1 MSLIA
6 PNYQLTCPGKDRP
19 LTHINKKGRPV
30 SQCPHCRGLRKARAS
45 HVKCDCGEKPHSK
58 QECLDYDKT
67 ESGSE
72 HGDSGVE
79 ASPDISTPSVHGC
92 CCSHGSRCVC
102 AVKKEHL
109 DPVPEVDFNEI
120 TPPPSIG
127 ARKPRLMTAQS
138 ETSLTVFT
146 NGHHK
151 PVHKL
156 NDSAH
161 HCGIPYKIPIPHSV
175 PGNSETVKESARR
188 STDSLPLPR
197 TMEQAPKQLQESIS
211 SAQQEVRLVRS
222 EHGSPKPRAFPR
234 YEGIDG
240 SIPPLDLSY
249 PHFNHGMPSPLPDE
263 YNYSSSNGYE
273 PYFTSP
279 EEAPILSAGLISP
292 VEDWSAVDL
301 PLDSSAFSATYS
313 QPASYTSFDRNI
325 GQPGLTTSS
334 SGEVS
339 EVDDY
344 ISQYP
349 LKSEPVTS
357 TSPVVSDSGAYR
369 LSSTSSYMSIPQAS
383 ILSDSSH
390 DMDTFLHATASPT
403 ELEKSEYPGP
413 LGSGTFSRHGF
424 TVQDAQKL
432 AHPNASTEA
441 IGELSLPPA
450 IDDHDPLWA
459 VPFNSDEASYDP
471 NSIST
476 NAWARQ

>member
-1 MSLIA
+1 M
-6 PNYQLTCPGKDRP
+6 
-19 LTHINKKGRPV
+19 
-30 SQCPHCRGLRKARAS
+30 
-45 HVKCDCGEKPHSK
+45 
-58 QECLDYDKT
+58 
-67 ESGSE
+67 
-72 HGDSGVE
+72 
-79 ASPDISTPSVHGC
+79 
-92 CCSHGSRCVC
+92 C

-138 ETSLTVFT
+138 EASLTVFT

-175 PGNSETVKESARR
+175 PGNTDSVKESARR

-222 EHGSPKPRAFPR
+222 EHGSPKPRALPR
-234 YEGIDG
+234 YDGIDG
-240 SIPPLDLSY
+240 SITPLDLSY
-249 PHFNHGMPSPLPDE
+249 PSFNHGMPSPIPDD
-263 YNYSSSNGYE
+263 YNYPSSRGYE

-292 VEDWSAVDL
+292 REDWSAIDL
-301 PLDSSAFSATYS
+301 PLVNGAFSATYS
-313 QPASYTSFDRNI
+313 QPASYTSFDHNI
-325 GQPGLTTSS
+325 GQSGLATSS

-344 ISQYP
+344 MSQYP
-349 LKSEPVTS
+349 LKSEQVAS
-357 TSPVVSDSGAYR
+357 TSPEVSDSGAYR

-383 ILSDSSH
+383 MLSDSNLNSH
-390 DMDTFLHATASPT
+390 DIDTFLHATASPT

-413 LGSGTFSRHGF
+413 LDRGTFSRHGF

-432 AHPNASTEA
+432 AHPNTSTEA
-441 IGELSLPPA
+441 IGELTLPPA
-450 IDDHDPLWA
+450 IDDLDPLWA
-459 VPFNSDEASYDP
+459 VPFNGDEASYDP
-471 NSIST
+471 NNISAT
-476 NAWARQ
+476 ASAWAHQ

>member
-1 MSLIA
+1 M
-6 PNYQLTCPGKDRP
+6 
-19 LTHINKKGRPV
+19 
-30 SQCPHCRGLRKARAS
+30 
-45 HVKCDCGEKPHSK
+45 KCDCGEKPHSK
-58 QECLDYDKT
+58 LECSDNEKT

-79 ASPDISTPSVHGC
+79 VSPDISTPNVHVC
-92 CCSHGSRCVC
+92 CCSHGGRCVC

-120 TPPPSIG
+120 TPAPSIG
-127 ARKPRLMTAQS
+127 PRKPRLITAQS

-175 PGNSETVKESARR
+175 PGNSDSVKESARR
-188 STDSLPLPR
+188 STDSLPLLR

-222 EHGSPKPRAFPR
+222 EHGSPKPRVLPS

-240 SIPPLDLSY
+240 SITPLELSY
-249 PHFNHGMPSPLPDE
+249 PSFNQGMPSPIPDD
-263 YNYSSSNGYE
+263 YNYPSSRGYE
-273 PYFTSP
+273 PYFTSQ

-292 VEDWSAVDL
+292 VEHWSAVDL
-301 PLDSSAFSATYS
+301 PLDNGAFSATYS
-313 QPASYTSFDRNI
+313 QPASYTSYDHNV

-349 LKSEPVTS
+349 LKSEQVTS
-357 TSPVVSDSGAYR
+357 TSPEVSDSSAYR
-369 LSSTSSYMSIPQAS
+369 LSSTSSYMSVPQAS
-383 ILSDSSH
+383 ILSDSNLNGH

-403 ELEKSEYPGP
+403 ELEKSEYSGP
-413 LGSGTFSRHGF
+413 LGSGSFSRHGF

-441 IGELSLPPA
+441 IGELTLPPA
-450 IDDHDPLWA
+450 IDDLDSLWA
-459 VPFNSDEASYDP
+459 VPFSSDEAPYDS

-476 NAWARQ
+476 SAWARQ

>member
-1 MSLIA
+1 M
-6 PNYQLTCPGKDRP
+6 
-19 LTHINKKGRPV
+19 
-30 SQCPHCRGLRKARAS
+30 
-45 HVKCDCGEKPHSK
+45 
-58 QECLDYDKT
+58 
-67 ESGSE
+67 
-72 HGDSGVE
+72 
-79 ASPDISTPSVHGC
+79 
-92 CCSHGSRCVC
+92 CS
-102 AVKKEHL
+102 VKKEHL

-127 ARKPRLMTAQS
+127 PRKPRLMTAQS
-138 ETSLTVFT
+138 ETALTVFT

-211 SAQQEVRLVRS
+211 SAQQEVRRVRS
-222 EHGSPKPRAFPR
+222 EHGSPKPRALPR
-234 YEGIDG
+234 YEGIHG
-240 SIPPLDLSY
+240 SITPLDLPY
-249 PHFNHGMPSPLPDE
+249 PTFNHGMPSPIPDE
-263 YNYSSSNGYE
+263 YNYSSSRGYE
-273 PYFTSP
+273 HYFTSP

-301 PLDSSAFSATYS
+301 PLDNAFSATYS
-313 QPASYTSFDRNI
+313 QPASYTSFDHNV

-344 ISQYP
+344 ISHYP
-349 LKSEPVTS
+349 LKTEPVTS
-357 TSPVVSDSGAYR
+357 TSPEVSDSAYR

-383 ILSDSSH
+383 ILSDSNLNSH
-390 DMDTFLHATASPT
+390 DMDTFLHSTASPT

-441 IGELSLPPA
+441 IGELTLPPA
-450 IDDHDPLWA
+450 IDDLDPLWA
-459 VPFNSDEASYDP
+459 VPFNGDQASYTP
-471 NSIST
+471 NNISAR
-476 NAWARQ
+476 AWARQQ

>member
-1 MSLIA
+1 M
-6 PNYQLTCPGKDRP
+6 
-19 LTHINKKGRPV
+19 
-30 SQCPHCRGLRKARAS
+30 
-45 HVKCDCGEKPHSK
+45 
-58 QECLDYDKT
+58 
-67 ESGSE
+67 
-72 HGDSGVE
+72 
-79 ASPDISTPSVHGC
+79 
-92 CCSHGSRCVC
+92 C

-222 EHGSPKPRAFPR
+222 EHGSPKPRALPR

-240 SIPPLDLSY
+240 SIPSLDLSY
-249 PHFNHGMPSPLPDE
+249 PHFNHGMPSPLPDD

-273 PYFTSP
+273 PYFPSP

-301 PLDSSAFSATYS
+301 PLDNGAFSATYS
-313 QPASYTSFDRNI
+313 QPASYTSFDRNV

-334 SGEVS
+334 SGDVS

-383 ILSDSSH
+383 MLSDSNPNSH

-450 IDDHDPLWA
+450 IDDLDPLWA
-459 VPFNSDEASYDP
+459 VPFNSDEVSYDP

>member
-1 MSLIA
+1 M
-6 PNYQLTCPGKDRP
+6 
-19 LTHINKKGRPV
+19 
-30 SQCPHCRGLRKARAS
+30 
-45 HVKCDCGEKPHSK
+45 
-58 QECLDYDKT
+58 
-67 ESGSE
+67 
-72 HGDSGVE
+72 
-79 ASPDISTPSVHGC
+79 
-92 CCSHGSRCVC
+92 C

-120 TPPPSIG
+120 TPPPSVG
-127 ARKPRLMTAQS
+127 PRKPRLMTAQS

-175 PGNSETVKESARR
+175 PGNSDSVKESARR

-197 TMEQAPKQLQESIS
+197 TMEQAPKQLQESIC

-222 EHGSPKPRAFPR
+222 EHGSPKPRALPR

-240 SIPPLDLSY
+240 SLTPLDLSY
-249 PHFNHGMPSPLPDE
+249 PSFNHGMPSPIPDE
-263 YNYSSSNGYE
+263 YNYPTKYE
-273 PYFTSP
+273 PYFPSQD
-279 EEAPILSAGLISP
+279 EAPILSAGLISP

-301 PLDSSAFSATYS
+301 PLDNGAFSATYS
-313 QPASYTSFDRNI
+313 QPASYTSFDHNI

-349 LKSEPVTS
+349 VKREQVTEVDDYTSQYPLKREQVSEVDDYISQYPLKREQVTS
-357 TSPVVSDSGAYR
+357 TSPGVSESSAYR
-369 LSSTSSYMSIPQAS
+369 LSSASSYMSIPQAS
-383 ILSDSSH
+383 MLSDSNLNSH
-390 DMDTFLHATASPT
+390 DMDTYLHATASPT

-424 TVQDAQKL
+424 TVQEAQKL

-441 IGELSLPPA
+441 IGELTLPPA
-450 IDDHDPLWA
+450 IDDLDPLWA
-459 VPFNSDEASYDP
+459 VPFSSDEASYDP
-471 NSIST
+471 NSISPST
-476 NAWARQ
+476 WVRR